1 MESIFMIYN
10 LISIIY
16 ISLVFV
22 IQNIVNNNIFKEL
35 DKLQIDNKI
44 LLNELTVLKIHKSN
58 MNDTII
64 NIVKTIPF
72 RGEEWIHNIL
82 TEELEK
88 NMKRWEETT
97 SKEKKN
103 NDVEFD
109 SYIRRWAD
117 GLGPNNDED
126 INVVEYNNE
135 SESE

>member
-16 ISLVFV
+16 ISLVFI

-35 DKLQIDNKI
+35 DKLQIDNKK
-44 LLNELTVLKIHKSN
+44 LLNEITVLKIHNSN
-58 MNDTII
+58 TNDTII

-72 RGEEWIHNIL
+72 RGEEWIHLIL

-88 NMKRWEETT
+88 NMKRWDETA

-103 NDVEFD
+103 NDVELD

-117 GLGPNNDED
+117 GLEPNDDNED
-126 INVVEYNNE
+126 TNVVEYN

>member
-22 IQNIVNNNIFKEL
+22 IQNMVNNNIFKEL
-35 DKLQIDNKI
+35 DKLQIDNKK

-72 RGEEWIHNIL
+72 RGEEWIHLIL
-82 TEELEK
+82 KEELDK
-88 NMKRWEETT
+88 NMKRWEE
-97 SKEKKN
+97 SASIEKKN
-103 NDVEFD
+103 NDVELD

-117 GLGPNNDED
+117 GHGPNNDED
-126 INVVEYNNE
+126 TNVVEYT

>member
-16 ISLVFV
+16 ISLVFI

-35 DKLQIDNKI
+35 DKLQIDNKK
-44 LLNELTVLKIHKSN
+44 LLNEITVLKIHNSN
-58 MNDTII
+58 TNDTII

-72 RGEEWIHNIL
+72 RGEEWIHLIL
-82 TEELEK
+82 KEELEK
-88 NMKRWEETT
+88 NMKRWDETA

-103 NDVEFD
+103 NDVELD

-117 GLGPNNDED
+117 GLEPNDDNED
-126 INVVEYNNE
+126 TNVVEYN